1 MSVAPLPSLLGT
13 TIRRSFTVG
22 RVNMVVA
29 TGASLVWGTLL
40 SLTPGVSFA
49 ALFPLLLPVLGTI
62 GTTGSML
69 AFTNDRTKGVFEYLI
84 AYGVPPHRIFVNVLG
99 AAITMV
105 AVVDGLTL
113 AVALSIRL
121 TLGLAIPLA
130 FTETLLGYSLP
141 MSFGATALVTAA
153 GMYWTSLSS
162 PRTGMN
168 SPLGL
173 LPMLGV
179 APGGLAFLAAEGAGP
194 ALRTYVLIGAVALV
208 IVLATVL
215 LLLES
220 RLMPRERLLS
230 PA

>member
-1 MSVAPLPSLLGT
+1 MESPALPSLLGT

-22 RVNMVVA
+22 RVNLVVA

-40 SLTPGVSFA
+40 SLTSGSAFSS
-49 ALFPLLLPVLGTI
+49 LFPLLLPILGTI
-62 GTTGSML
+62 GTAGAML
-69 AFTNDRTKGVFEYLI
+69 VFTNDRTKGVFEYLI
-84 AYGVPPHRIFVNVLG
+84 AYGVPPHRVFANVLG
-99 AAITMV
+99 AAITLV
-105 AVVDGLTL
+105 ALVDGLTL
-113 AVALSIRL
+113 AVALAVRL
-121 TLGLAIPLA
+121 TLGLAVPLA
-130 FTETLLGYSLP
+130 FVETLLGYSLP

-179 APGGLAFLAAEGAGP
+179 APGGLALLAAEGAGP
-194 ALRTYVLIGAVALV
+194 GYRTYVLIGAVV
-208 IVLATVL
+208 VVVVLAFVL